1 MGYAQSAFTYAQN
14 IGSIVSTMRDLHTN
28 MAYSQSENKYGC
40 GLNMKCL
47 TQPHVLGASCL
58 EWEAM
63 KPLENLIG
71 LEVSHLGGPLKVTDW
86 SWLLAILSASWS
98 IVMGRVCT
106 TRSCCLP

>member
-47 TQPHVLGASCL
+47 AQPHVLGASCL
-58 EWEAM
+58 GWEAM

-106 TRSCCLP
+106 THSCCLL

>member
-47 TQPHVLGASCL
+47 TQPHVLRASCL
-58 EWEAM
+58 GWEAM